1 MRLSAS
7 AFLAVSWLALSSG
20 AAVSAQNLVADGGFA
35 SSLEAWHH
43 DPNSDGN
50 SAWSPDDANGS
61 PSSGSALLSSTAAT
75 DGILIRLLEQC
86 VPVAAGQSYALSHK
100 AKFADGEA
108 TTGWAETVITWFSG
122 PICTNRLGANS
133 ILTSKTTTGVWT
145 TTSDT
150 FTAPAGAVSAFVEVG
165 IDKID
170 AGSTLTASVDDV
182 SFAPVGTPP
191 DSVVGWLPVAGSL
204 QGNLGSFF
212 RTSLKILNPN
222 TAPLSGRIV
231 FHPAGRNESPTDP
244 SMGYSL
250 APGQSFAWADV
261 VAAMG
266 QSGLGS
272 LDVTMAMLAPPF
284 PKLPVVVTRIFNDAG
299 AAGTSGFTEP
309 LFLAETQGI
318 PLPPPVTGFLLLPDL
333 DRYRY
338 NVGIRVLGGP
348 VNVTVDVVDSGGN
361 VVHTTTRAYAT
372 ATVTQTSAEDFA
384 GVALESGQSLR
395 IHFGPPDVIL
405 YGATVDNVTQDPS
418 AQFLTVYPEV
428 QVFD

>member
-7 AFLAVSWLALSSG
+7 ALFAVSVLALLSG

-43 DPNSDGN
+43 DPDPDGS
-50 SAWSPDDANGS
+50 SAWSADDANGS
-61 PSSGSALLSSTAAT
+61 SSSGSALLSSTAAT
-75 DGILIRLLEQC
+75 DGVLIRLLEQC
-86 VPVAAGQSYALSHK
+86 VPVAAGQSYTLSHK

-122 PICTNRLGANS
+122 PICTNRVGANS

-145 TTSDT
+145 ATSDT

-170 AGSTLTASVDDV
+170 AGGTLTASVDDV
-182 SFAPVGTPP
+182 SFGPADAPPV
-191 DSVVGWLPVAGSL
+191 DELVGWLPVVGSL
-204 QGNLGSFF
+204 PGNLGSFF
-212 RTSLKILNPN
+212 RTSLTILNPN
-222 TAPLSGRIV
+222 ATPLSGRLV
-231 FHPAGRNESPTDP
+231 FHPAGRNESASDP

-266 QSGLGS
+266 LSGLGS
-272 LDVTMAMLAPPF
+272 LNVTVGFPGAPPF
-284 PKLPVVVTRIFNDAG
+284 PRPPVVVTRIFNDAG

-309 LFLAETQGI
+309 LFEAATQHI
-318 PLPPPVTGFLLLPDL
+318 PEVQPITGFLLPPDL

-338 NVGIRVLGGP
+338 NVGIRTLNP
-348 VNVTVDVVDSGGN
+348 VQLTVDVLDAAGN
-361 VVHTTTRAYAT
+361 VVHTTTRTYST
-372 ATVTQTSAEDFA
+372 ATITQTSADEFA
-384 GVALESGQSLR
+384 GAALVNGQSLR
-395 IHFGPPDVIL
+395 VTTDPFVIL

-418 AQFLTVYPEV
+418 AQFLTAYDVIRP
-428 QVFD
+428 